1 MGRRASLPLVMVVLL
16 AGACGERASRS
27 ARHEAERRA
36 LEATLDRIEERL
48 LVSQG
53 RVQLWDELGARHES
67 VSAIAC
73 ASQEEQAEEMARRL
87 LPRERRRSSAEPAAA
102 PTRIASSRG
111 AARTPASG
119 ASPPFRQLAAAPG
132 E

>member
-16 AGACGERASRS
+16 AGACGERASPS
-27 ARHEAERRA
+27 ARHDAERRA

-48 LVSQG
+48 IVSQG

-102 PTRIASSRG
+102 PTRIAS
-111 AARTPASG
+111 ARTPAGG
-119 ASPPFRQLAAAPG
+119 ASPPFRRLAAAAG